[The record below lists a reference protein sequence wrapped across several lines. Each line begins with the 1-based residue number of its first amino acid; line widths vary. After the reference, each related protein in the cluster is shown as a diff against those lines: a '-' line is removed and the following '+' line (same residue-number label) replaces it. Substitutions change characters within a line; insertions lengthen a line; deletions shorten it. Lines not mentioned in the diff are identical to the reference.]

1 MTTTELQDYL
11 SQRLAQL
18 SPDFLKIV
26 VEFVDFLLQK
36 QEKDL
41 ENRVINPEELGWSP
55 GFFEKT
61 YGGWQ
66 GESLTRGDQGS
77 LVERDPLFSSGI

>member
-11 SQRLAQL
+11 SQRLAKL
-18 SPDFLKIV
+18 SPDLLKIV

-41 ENRVINPEELGWSP
+41 ENRVINPEELGWSS

-61 YGGWQ
+61 YGAWQ
-66 GESLTRGDQGS
+66 GEPLNRGDQGS
-77 LVERDPLFSSGI
+77 LVERDPLL

>member
-41 ENRVINPEELGWSP
+41 ENLVINPEELGWSS

-61 YGGWQ
+61 YGVWQ
-66 GESLTRGDQGS
+66 GEPLTRGDQGS
-77 LVERDPLFSSGI
+77 LVEREPLL

>member
-1 MTTTELQDYL
+1 
-11 SQRLAQL
+11 
-18 SPDFLKIV
+18 V

-41 ENRVINPEELGWSP
+41 ENRVINPEELGWSS

-66 GESLTRGDQGS
+66 GEPLTRGDQGS
-77 LVERDPLFSSGI
+77 FVERD